1 MSDFKHH
8 FYFLL
13 CAKPVKESE
22 ISMSVL
28 NQLLSR
34 MDQKKNFVFI
44 ALRSMENESR
54 KAGDRS
60 MERCLNGCVKSL
72 KATSKIVNQLEDLEG
87 LQGFTKAMVQRIK
100 DRFEKGSMRC
110 ECNKMC
116 KSLEDLE
123 NHIKNFHQKKKP
135 SKKTKRSSTH
145 KKEADI
151 SGVKLP
157 EKGTAAFA
165 VLMALNGENII
176 LSKKELQQEAQK
188 FTKENLSMSGN
199 KLDVFKTTWHQIEAL
214 VMSGLLK
221 KVGTPVQY
229 SLTSK
234 GLGALV
240 EWSKKDARL
249 NLYREIPLIHRA
261 DFGKNQVICRIL
273 GDGSCLYGCA
283 SYFVNEIE
291 DKEETK
297 ELRRR
302 AHKFLKDTWADLGQ
316 DEDHAILFPQEFII
330 AGEASKVT
338 LNSASDWL
346 QFLQTEQSLKVYTE
360 FELETQN
367 LANYLNLTIKIFN
380 FNSSVSY
387 MNTYTPTPEIA
398 VLSPYND
405 LLGPYSINRT
415 MLVYHEIDS
424 HFEMIVNHR

>member
-1 MSDFKHH
+1 
-8 FYFLL
+8 
-13 CAKPVKESE
+13 
-22 ISMSVL
+22 
-28 NQLLSR
+28 
-34 MDQKKNFVFI
+34 
-44 ALRSMENESR
+44 
-54 KAGDRS
+54 

-100 DRFEKGSMRC
+100 DRFEKGSLRC

-116 KSLEDLE
+116 KSLEDLKH
-123 NHIKNFHQKKKP
+123 HIKNVHQKKKP
-135 SKKTKRSSTH
+135 SKKTKRSSKH
-145 KKEADI
+145 IKEADI

-214 VMSGLLK
+214 VMSGLLQ

-229 SLTSK
+229 SLTSR
-234 GLGALV
+234 GLEALV

-261 DFGKNQVICRIL
+261 DFGENQVIRKIL

-283 SYFVNEIE
+283 SYFVNELE

-330 AGEASKVT
+330 AGEVSKVT

-346 QFLQTEQSLKVYTE
+346 QFLQTEQSLKAYTE
-360 FELETQN
+360 FELESQN
-367 LANYLNLTIKIFN
+367 LANYLNSTIKIFN

-387 MNTYTPTPEIA
+387 MNTYTPTPQIA
-398 VLSPYND
+398 VLSPYNG
-405 LLGPYSINRT
+405 LLEPNSINRT

-424 HFEMIVNHR
+424 HFEMIVNRR